1 MKMTII
7 SSDNT
12 VYVDGVA
19 KMELDL
25 TTCGIPSDVHALQ
38 WFDVKG
44 WIEFNDDGDPFTPRP
59 PNEIIESLPQWA
71 LNCYDV
77 WLVAP
82 MPLG

>member
-7 SSDNT
+7 PSDNT

-25 TTCGIPSDVHALQ
+25 SGCGIPSDIHALQ

-44 WIEFNDDGDPFTPRP
+44 WLEFNDDGDPFTPRP
-59 PNEIIESLPQWA
+59 SNEIIESLPQWA

-77 WLVAP
+77 WLSV
-82 MPLG
+82 